1 MELIEGCRKLAIPEN
16 DRGLVVIVTHLG
28 IACGREGDDTE
39 FAQCQSLRRSKSASC
54 RFAGDRSIRLQVS
67 AFTGVERLNEIVQPL
82 KTIRSFCVAD
92 SSNFAI
98 VPAFENKT
106 ADMCRASACP

>member
-1 MELIEGCRKLAIPEN
+1 VDEKAMTPSLLN
-16 DRGLVVIVTHLG
+16 
-28 IACGREGDDTE
+28 ACLS
-39 FAQCQSLRRSKSASC
+39 AVRRAPC

-106 ADMCRASACP
+106 ADMCRVSACPKKSVGTTLSPTTWSLNFFSTPYLLPSSP

>member
-1 MELIEGCRKLAIPEN
+1 VDEKATTP
-16 DRGLVVIVTHLG
+16 
-28 IACGREGDDTE
+28 
-39 FAQCQSLRRSKSASC
+39 SLLNASLSAVRRAPV
-54 RFAGDRSIRLQVS
+54 ADLQ
-67 AFTGVERLNEIVQPL
+67 ATGVERLNEIVQPL

-106 ADMCRASACP
+106 ADMCRTSACPKKSVGTTLSPTTWSLNFFSTPYLLPSSP